1 MGNRTRREASL
12 ETSEKL
18 ALLFIVVFHL
28 AGVILL
34 SFSKGQMY
42 RIALDFVPIN
52 LILTSLIII
61 KFQREFNA
69 RFWLFLIFSFFTG
82 LNIEIIG
89 VNSGLIFGQYHYGEV
104 LGPGFLGTPLLI
116 GLNWFMVAYTVLC
129 ACDYL
134 PAAPWFKTAA
144 GVILMVGLDY
154 LMEPVAMRLDFWQW
168 HNGNIPLR
176 NYAGWAGTSAAI
188 LVFPALNPFK
198 RKNRV
203 AAWTFVVQVFFFLLM
218 NIL

>member
-1 MGNRTRREASL
+1 MRNGNRRDSSL
-12 ETSEKL
+12 ETGEKL
-18 ALLFIVVFHL
+18 ALITIVVFHL

-34 SFSKGQMY
+34 SFSRGQLY

-52 LILTSLIII
+52 LILTSLIIV
-61 KFQREFNA
+61 KFQQEFNA
-69 RFWLFLIFSFFTG
+69 RFWQFLIFTFLTG
-82 LNIEIIG
+82 LIIEIFG
-89 VNSGLIFGQYHYGEV
+89 VNSGLVFGHYRYGEV

-116 GLNWFMVAYTVLC
+116 GLNWFMVAYSVLC

-134 PAAPWFKTAA
+134 PATTWFRTVA
-144 GVILMVGLDY
+144 GVLLMVGLDY

-168 HNGNIPLR
+168 DNGNIPLR
-176 NYAGWAGTSAAI
+176 NYAGWAGTSSAIMVHAA
-188 LVFPALNPFK
+188 LYPFK

-203 AAWTFVVQVFFFLLM
+203 AAWAFAIQVFFFLLM